1 MSENIKQN
9 YLNHPKGIMSW
20 LLTLDH
26 KRIGLMYLFS
36 GILFFFL
43 GGLLALVMRFELA
56 APGNDIISN
65 EVYNNVYTLHGAI
78 MIFLFIIPAI
88 PGALGNI
95 LLPLMV
101 GAKDVA
107 FPRLNL
113 ASFYIYSFGALF
125 AMYTIINGGV
135 DTGWTFYTPYS
146 TQSSSNVVPVRALTI
161 LKEQFPHNLI
171 HISFLK
177 FFFWGAFNPPEI
189 NNSEIRFNL
198 SEFMPLGSPKENLSP
213 LKCFIMPG
221 CTISQAG

>member
-26 KRIGLMYLFS
+26 KRIGLMYLVS

-43 GGLLALVMRFELA
+43 GGLLALVMRMELA
-56 APGNDIISN
+56 APGNDFISN
-65 EVYNNVYTLHGAI
+65 DTYNNVYTLHGAI

-125 AMYTIINGGV
+125 AL
-135 DTGWTFYTPYS
+135 S
-146 TQSSSNVVPVRALTI
+146 
-161 LKEQFPHNLI
+161 LI
-171 HISFLK
+171 HISE
-177 FFFWGAFNPPEI
+177 PTRPY
-189 NNSEIRFNL
+189 
-198 SEFMPLGSPKENLSP
+198 
-213 LKCFIMPG
+213 
-221 CTISQAG
+221 

>member
-1 MSENIKQN
+1 MSENQNIN

-36 GILFFFL
+36 GIIFFL
-43 GGLLALVMRFELA
+43 IGGLLALGMRLELA
-56 APGNDIISN
+56 APGNDFVSN
-65 EVYNNVYTLHGAI
+65 DTYNSMYTLHGAI

-125 AMYTIINGGV
+125 AIYTIVN
-135 DTGWTFYTPYS
+135 
-146 TQSSSNVVPVRALTI
+146 
-161 LKEQFPHNLI
+161 
-171 HISFLK
+171 
-177 FFFWGAFNPPEI
+177 
-189 NNSEIRFNL
+189 
-198 SEFMPLGSPKENLSP
+198 
-213 LKCFIMPG
+213 
-221 CTISQAG
+221 

>member
-1 MSENIKQN
+1 MSEHKKQN
-9 YLNHPKGIMSW
+9 YLNHPKGLMSW
-20 LLTLDH
+20 ILTLDH

-65 EVYNNVYTLHGAI
+65 EVYNNAYTLHGAI

-107 FPRLNL
+107 FLDLIWLVFISIHLGLYLLCILLLMAELIPD
-113 ASFYIYSFGALF
+113 GLF
-125 AMYTIINGGV
+125 
-135 DTGWTFYTPYS
+135 
-146 TQSSSNVVPVRALTI
+146 I
-161 LKEQFPHNLI
+161 L
-171 HISFLK
+171 HIQLK
-177 FFFWGAFNPPEI
+177 VHPMLF
-189 NNSEIRFNL
+189 
-198 SEFMPLGSPKENLSP
+198 
-213 LKCFIMPG
+213 
-221 CTISQAG
+221 Q

>member
-1 MSENIKQN
+1 MSEHKKQN
-9 YLNHPKGIMSW
+9 YLNHPKGLMSW
-20 LLTLDH
+20 ILTLDH

-125 AMYTIINGGV
+125 AI
-135 DTGWTFYTPYS
+135 F
-146 TQSSSNVVPVRALTI
+146 
-161 LKEQFPHNLI
+161 FP
-171 HISFLK
+171 
-177 FFFWGAFNPPEI
+177 
-189 NNSEIRFNL
+189 
-198 SEFMPLGSPKENLSP
+198 
-213 LKCFIMPG
+213 
-221 CTISQAG
+221 